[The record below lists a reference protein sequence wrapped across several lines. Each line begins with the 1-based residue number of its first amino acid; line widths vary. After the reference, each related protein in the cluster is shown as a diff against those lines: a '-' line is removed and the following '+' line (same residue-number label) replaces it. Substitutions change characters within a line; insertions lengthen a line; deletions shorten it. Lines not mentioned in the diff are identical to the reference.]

1 MTRVATETLLR
12 NVRKRLTGASPSPAL
27 DAELLLAEALVVT
40 RINLHTQPELSLD
53 NDARARLEDNLR
65 RRLTGEPIAYIT
77 GRKEFWSL
85 DLKVTP
91 ATLVPRPE
99 TELLVAIA
107 LELLHDHQ
115 AVNVAD
121 LGTGSGAIALA
132 LAHER
137 SCARIKATDISSD
150 ALAIAQHNATAL
162 GITHVQFN
170 RGAWFEP
177 LAGQCFDMI
186 TANPPYVA
194 IEDAD
199 LDTIQTRHEPP
210 LALFA
215 GTDGLSALR
224 IIIAE
229 APTHIRPDGYLI
241 LEHGHLQGQTVRDL
255 LCHSGFHSIVTR
267 NDLADLPRVS
277 VGRR

>member
-1 MTRVATETLLR
+1 MTRVPTETLLR

-40 RINLHTQPELSLD
+40 RINLYTQPELSLD

-162 GITHVQFN
+162 GITNVQFN

-177 LAGQCFDMI
+177 LAGQCFDMV

-199 LDTIQTRHEPP
+199 HNVTVPDVHRQKHALPP
-210 LALFA
+210 ARNYIRSSIE
-215 GTDGLSALR
+215 TS
-224 IIIAE
+224 E
-229 APTHIRPDGYLI
+229 APG
-241 LEHGHLQGQTVRDL
+241 
-255 LCHSGFHSIVTR
+255 
-267 NDLADLPRVS
+267 
-277 VGRR
+277 

>member
-1 MTRVATETLLR
+1 VTRVSTEALLR
-12 NVRKRLTGASPSPAL
+12 NVRNRLTRASPSPAL
-27 DAELLLAEALVVT
+27 DAELLLAEALVIT
-40 RINLHTQPELSLD
+40 RVNLHTQPEISLD

-65 RRLTGEPIAYIT
+65 RRLAGEPIAYIT

-107 LELLHDHQ
+107 LELLPDHQ
-115 AVNVAD
+115 VVNIAD

-137 SCARIKATDISSD
+137 SCAKIKATDISSD

-162 GITHVQFN
+162 GITNVQFDK
-170 RGAWFEP
+170 GTWFEP
-177 LAGQCFDMI
+177 LAGQCFDMV
-186 TANPPYVA
+186 TTNPPYVA

-199 LDTIQTRHEPP
+199 LDTIQTGHEPP

-215 GTDGLSALR
+215 GIDGLSALR
-224 IIIAE
+224 IIITQ
-229 APTHIRPDGYLI
+229 APTHICPDGYLI
-241 LEHGHLQGQTVRDL
+241 IEHGHLQGQAVRDL

>member
-12 NVRKRLTGASPSPAL
+12 NIRKRLTGASPSPAL

-40 RINLHTQPELSLD
+40 RINLYTQPELSLD

-65 RRLTGEPIAYIT
+65 RRLAGEPIAYIT

-99 TELLVAIA
+99 TELLVEIA
-107 LELLHDHQ
+107 LELLPDHQ
-115 AVNVAD
+115 AVNIAD

-137 SCARIKATDISSD
+137 SCASIKATDISSD

-162 GITHVQFN
+162 GLTNVQFDK
-170 RGAWFEP
+170 GIWFEP
-177 LAGQCFDMI
+177 LAGQCFDMV
-186 TANPPYVA
+186 TTNPPYVA

-199 LDTIQTRHEPP
+199 LDTIQTGHEPP

-215 GTDGLSALR
+215 GIDGLSALR
-224 IIIAE
+224 IIITE

-241 LEHGHLQGQTVRDL
+241 IEHGHLQGQAVRDL

>member
-40 RINLHTQPELSLD
+40 RINLYTQPELSLD

-137 SCARIKATDISSD
+137 SCASIKATDISSD

-162 GITHVQFN
+162 GITNVQFN
-170 RGAWFEP
+170 RGTWFEP

-241 LEHGHLQGQTVRDL
+241 LEHGHLQGQAVRDL
-255 LCHSGFHSIVTR
+255 LCHSGFHSIFTR

>member
-40 RINLHTQPELSLD
+40 RIDLYTQPELSLD

-107 LELLHDHQ
+107 LELLHDRQ

-162 GITHVQFN
+162 GITNVQFN

-177 LAGQCFDMI
+177 LAGQCFDMV
-186 TANPPYVA
+186 TTNPPYVA
-194 IEDAD
+194 IEDTD
-199 LDTIQTRHEPP
+199 LDTIQTGHEPP

-215 GTDGLSALR
+215 GIDGLSALR

-229 APTHIRPDGYLI
+229 APTHILPDGYLI
-241 LEHGHLQGQTVRDL
+241 LEHGHLQGQAVRDL
-255 LCHSGFHSIVTR
+255 LCHPGFHSIVTH
-267 NDLADLPRVS
+267 NDPADLPRVS
-277 VGRR
+277 IGRR

>member
-1 MTRVATETLLR
+1 VTRVATETLLR
-12 NVRKRLTGASPSPAL
+12 NVRNRLTGASPSPAL

-40 RINLHTQPELSLD
+40 RINLYTQPELSLD

-65 RRLTGEPIAYIT
+65 RRLAGEPIAYIT

-99 TELLVAIA
+99 TELLVEIA
-107 LELLHDHQ
+107 LELLPDHQ
-115 AVNVAD
+115 AVNIAD

-137 SCARIKATDISSD
+137 SCAKIKATDISSD

-162 GITHVQFN
+162 GITNVQFDK
-170 RGAWFEP
+170 GTWFEP
-177 LAGQCFDMI
+177 LAGQCFDMV
-186 TANPPYVA
+186 TTNPPYVA

-199 LDTIQTRHEPP
+199 LDTIQTGHEPP

-215 GTDGLSALR
+215 GIDGLSALR
-224 IIIAE
+224 IIITQ
-229 APTHIRPDGYLI
+229 APTHICPDGYLI
-241 LEHGHLQGQTVRDL
+241 IEHGHLQGQAVRDL

>member
-1 MTRVATETLLR
+1 MLR
-12 NVRKRLTGASPSPAL
+12 NVRNRLTGASPSPAL

-40 RINLHTQPELSLD
+40 RINLYTQPELSLD

-137 SCARIKATDISSD
+137 SCASIKATDISSD

-162 GITHVQFN
+162 GITNVQFN

-241 LEHGHLQGQTVRDL
+241 LEHGHLQGQAVRDL

>member
-1 MTRVATETLLR
+1 MTRVSTEALLR
-12 NVRKRLTGASPSPAL
+12 NVRNRLTGASPSPAL

-40 RINLHTQPELSLD
+40 RVNLYTQPELSLD
-53 NDARARLEDNLR
+53 NDTRARLEDNLR

-107 LELLHDHQ
+107 LELLPDHQ
-115 AVNVAD
+115 TVNVAD

-150 ALAIAQHNATAL
+150 ALAIAQHNATTL
-162 GITHVQFN
+162 GITNVQFDK
-170 RGAWFEP
+170 GVWFEP
-177 LAGQCFDMI
+177 LVGQCFDMV

-215 GTDGLSALR
+215 GIDGLSALR
-224 IIIAE
+224 IIITE
-229 APTHIRPDGYLI
+229 APTHILPDGYLI
-241 LEHGHLQGQTVRDL
+241 VEHGHLQGQAVRDL

-277 VGRR
+277 IGRR

>member
-1 MTRVATETLLR
+1 MTRVPTETLLR
-12 NVRKRLTGASPSPAL
+12 NVRKRLTGASPSPTL

-40 RINLHTQPELSLD
+40 RINLYTQPELSLD

-115 AVNVAD
+115 AVNIAD

-137 SCARIKATDISSD
+137 SCARIKATDISSA
-150 ALAIAQHNATAL
+150 ALTIAQHNATAL
-162 GITHVQFN
+162 GITNVQFN

-241 LEHGHLQGQTVRDL
+241 LEHGHLQGQAVRDL

-267 NDLADLPRVS
+267 NDPSDLPRVS
-277 VGRR
+277 IGRR

>member
-1 MTRVATETLLR
+1 MLR
-12 NVRKRLTGASPSPAL
+12 NVRNRLTRASPSPAL

-40 RINLHTQPELSLD
+40 RVNLHTQPEISLD
-53 NDARARLEDNLR
+53 NHARARLEDNLR
-65 RRLTGEPIAYIT
+65 RRLAGEPIAYIT

-107 LELLHDHQ
+107 LELLPDHQ
-115 AVNVAD
+115 AVNIAD

-137 SCARIKATDISSD
+137 SCAKIKATDISSD

-162 GITHVQFN
+162 GITNVQFDK
-170 RGAWFEP
+170 GIWFEP
-177 LAGQCFDMI
+177 LAGQCFDMV
-186 TANPPYVA
+186 TTNPPYVA

-199 LDTIQTRHEPP
+199 LDTIQTGHEPP

-215 GTDGLSALR
+215 GIDGLSALR

-241 LEHGHLQGQTVRDL
+241 LEHGHLQGQAVRDL

>member
-1 MTRVATETLLR
+1 MTRVSTEALLR
-12 NVRKRLTGASPSPAL
+12 NLRNRLTPASPSPAL
-27 DAELLLAEALVVT
+27 DAELLLAEALCVT
-40 RINLHTQPELSLD
+40 RVNLYTQPVLLLD
-53 NDARARLEDNLR
+53 KDARARLEDNLR
-65 RRLTGEPIAYIT
+65 RRFAGEPIAYIT

-107 LELLHDHQ
+107 LELLPDHH
-115 AVNVAD
+115 AVNIAD

-162 GITHVQFN
+162 GIANVQFDC
-170 RGAWFEP
+170 GPWFEP

-215 GTDGLSALR
+215 GIDGLSALR
-224 IIIAE
+224 IIIAG

-241 LEHGHLQGQTVRDL
+241 LEHSHLQGPAVRDL

-267 NDLADLPRVS
+267 NDPSDLPRVS
-277 VGRR
+277 IGRR